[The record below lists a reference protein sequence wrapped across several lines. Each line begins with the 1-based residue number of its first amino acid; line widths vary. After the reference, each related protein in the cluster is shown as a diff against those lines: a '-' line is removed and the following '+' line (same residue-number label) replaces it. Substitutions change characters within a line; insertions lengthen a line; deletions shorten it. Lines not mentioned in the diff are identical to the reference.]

1 MKASILAL
9 TICALF
15 LRAYAHAEPAGRVP
29 VEPLEPVTLLGH
41 TNVFLLQ
48 NRVVEAA
55 VFPSLGRIGFFNF
68 RGEPNAFR
76 FDAGLAEWAAEN
88 PSVPGADWRN
98 FGGDWI
104 WPAAQG
110 HWAAHVGANWPPPW
124 IIDGPAWTARGW
136 VNQDDA
142 QSVLLELE
150 IGEPLN
156 MLVQRQITLPADA
169 ASLIIRQ
176 RIERTAPSEVP
187 VTLWNI
193 SQIAAAE
200 RVALAVETNSAFI
213 DGYRVLDFEPPA
225 PEWLSREDPHVLI
238 ADTRRATEMKIGSD
252 SPRGWI
258 AAQRGDLL
266 IFERAEGRA
275 DAESF
280 PDGGCRT
287 ELYANSGLGYA
298 EIETL
303 SEERVLAPGDAI
315 ENTLTIS
322 LHRIPADLTDA
333 EFAARLR
340 SIAGDPPPEAS
351 NP

>member
-1 MKASILAL
+1 MNGSILVFIAY
-9 TICALF
+9 ALF
-15 LRAYAHAEPAGRVP
+15 LGALAHAEPAGRVP
-29 VEPLEPVTLLGH
+29 VEPLAMVTLMGH
-41 TNVFLLQ
+41 SNVFLLQ

-76 FDAGLAEWAAEN
+76 FDGGLAEWAASN
-88 PSVPGADWRN
+88 PATPGADWRN
-98 FGGDWI
+98 LGGDWI

-110 HWAAHVGANWPPPW
+110 HWSAHFGAHWPPPW

-142 QSVLLELE
+142 QSVLIELE

-156 MLVQRQITLPADA
+156 IMVQRHITLPADA

-187 VTLWNI
+187 VTLWTI
-193 SQIAAAE
+193 SQITAPD
-200 RVALAVETNSAFI
+200 RVGLAVETNSAFI
-213 DGYRVLDFEPPA
+213 HGYRVLDFEPPA
-225 PEWLSREDPHVLI
+225 PELLAQEDPGVLI
-238 ADTRRATEMKIGSD
+238 VDTRRAAEIKIGSD

-275 DAESF
+275 NAVEF

-303 SEERVLAPGDAI
+303 SEERVLAPGEAI

-333 EFAARLR
+333 EFAARVR
-340 SIAGDPPPEAS
+340 AISGDPPLDLSHP
-351 NP
+351 